1 MENLTPTGQAY
12 TEFQDAY
19 DFYNLNLFDGQ
30 LPGCLFT
37 MQRKARTY
45 GYFSSNRFVN
55 RSGAQADE
63 IALNPEIFAVVP
75 LVEILQTM
83 VHEMAH
89 QWQQRFGTPGRR
101 RYHNKEWGD
110 KMESIGLM
118 PSNTG
123 KEGGRKTGEQ
133 MMDYPIAGG
142 RFEKVTARLLATHF
156 GITWLDRFPARRVA
170 TMAGMGGAFQF
181 SMEETQ
187 DAEESYLLAADDPAL
202 QVVVAEPNRSNRWKY
217 SCGGCGVN
225 VWGKPSLKINCG
237 DCQEEFIS
245 DGVG

>member
-19 DFYNLNLFDGQ
+19 DFYNLHLFDDQ

-55 RSGAQADE
+55 REGVQADE
-63 IALNPEIFAVVP
+63 IALNPEIFAIVP

-89 QWQQRFGTPGRR
+89 QWQQRYGTPGRR

-142 RFEKVTARLLATHF
+142 PFERVTTQLLASSF
-156 GITWLDRFPARRVA
+156 GITWLDRFPARRIVN
-170 TMAGMGGAFQF
+170 MGVQAGQACIGEPELEADG
-181 SMEETQ
+181 
-187 DAEESYLLAADDPAL
+187 AEEEWSNPLFQLEVREQDK
-202 QVVVAEPNRSNRWKY
+202 SNRWKY
-217 SCGGCGVN
+217 SCAKCGSN
-225 VWGKPSLKINCG
+225 VWGKPKLNIKCG
-237 DCQEEFIS
+237 DCLS
-245 DGVG
+245 DFRPDSSDKI